1 MQRCRLGRPC
11 ECRFVTG
18 SAGPITF
25 GHGLGSDGTLHGF
38 VPSAIHAT
46 FDPIALG
53 AGLFGAILLVQVVTI
68 GLVIHMDCFQ
78 LRGLSKTRCTG

>member
-1 MQRCRLGRPC
+1 M
-11 ECRFVTG
+11 
-18 SAGPITF
+18 
-25 GHGLGSDGTLHGF
+25 HGF

-78 LRGLSKTRCTG
+78 LRGLSKTRCTATLAAYLFCADAGLASVTDWA